1 MTRDNTSKNTHQ
13 EGSQRWLKKVPIMYT
28 SSRDEDPVTTTFTV
42 KIDGEKIY
50 ERIAIYEE
58 GSPELLLRTVRDFV
72 SFVDSYELWSEM
84 SDKSVYAKFRRCL
97 KGDSRDAWDDLV
109 SGETQTELEFE
120 DYLKDWI
127 EGELGTNAYK
137 AQIKYLKKTS
147 KPSNID
153 VKKWIKKVRNIN
165 AFLPLMSSKAAKM
178 TDNELLEHVI
188 LENIPNKWIQECD
201 LKGIDEDSKWS
212 EVVDFLLTCEE
223 NFPSNSDRHGTRDNR
238 HQRDNRNPKDNS
250 NSNNNRN
257 QRGTRTSGK
266 SGNSSSTLKNPCKL
280 PNHEKHEWSSCFNNP
295 NSTKFKGTAL
305 TPKDFDSDG
314 KRIKAEQNNV
324 EKEKKKAKNNEVSLD
339 TGYDSDSNDDEEF
352 NHTIERKTAKEL

>member
-13 EGSQRWLKKVPIMYT
+13 EGSQRWLKKVPIKYT

-50 ERIAIYEE
+50 ERIAIYED
-58 GSPELLLRTVRDFV
+58 GSPELLLRTFRDFV

-84 SDKSVYAKFRRCL
+84 FDKSVYAKFTRCL

-109 SGETQTELEFE
+109 SGETQTEMEFE

-137 AQIKYLKKTS
+137 PQIKYLKKTS

-178 TDNELLEHVI
+178 TDIELLEHVI

-223 NFPSNSDRHGTRDNR
+223 HFPSNIDRHGLTRDNI
-238 HQRDNRNPKDNS
+238 HQRDNKNPKDNS
-250 NSNNNRN
+250 TPRNHRNSKDNRN
-257 QRGTRTSGK
+257 LRGTRS
-266 SGNSSSTLKNPCKL
+266 SGNSGNNTNILKILVSFLTMKDMSGAAASTTPTQPSLKAL
-280 PNHEKHEWSSCFNNP
+280 P
-295 NSTKFKGTAL
+295 
-305 TPKDFDSDG
+305 
-314 KRIKAEQNNV
+314 
-324 EKEKKKAKNNEVSLD
+324 
-339 TGYDSDSNDDEEF
+339 
-352 NHTIERKTAKEL
+352 